1 MVGFEAVAI
10 LPLQLLVENGLRCL
24 RTARL
29 STDMRLYSLSKTTSE
44 GYQMTHE
51 SRLES
56 LVEYY
61 SKVPKHCASPLLMSR
76 DAVI

>member
-1 MVGFEAVAI
+1 MVRFEAVAI

-29 STDMRLYSLSKTTSE
+29 STDMRLYSKTTSE
-44 GYQMTHE
+44 DYQMTHE

-56 LVEYY
+56 LEEYY
-61 SKVPKHCASPLLMSR
+61 SKVPKHCSSPLLIFR